1 MDEFSKA
8 FKKSFFKDEQ
18 DALNYAREKK
28 NIQSQNLLSK
38 IPEDLDKVHIKNVK
52 DLNGE
57 INVENEIVK

>member
-28 NIQSQNLLSK
+28 NIQSQNLHSLAE
-38 IPEDLDKVHIKNVK
+38 EDQDKVHIKNIK
-52 DLNGE
+52 DLNGQ
-57 INVENEIVK
+57 ISSENETVK